1 MLTLLGLLAYVSM
14 PKAGCSP
21 TTQYIHAAIR
31 GAAQQV
37 QRAAARTA
45 GAAAAGEAHLQAS
58 KGVMTSEDVISGLLS
73 GLLQPNE
80 STPAFL
86 AAAVQAGLNNTEL
99 RRMMQ
104 LQQDA
109 FCL

>member
-1 MLTLLGLLAYVSM
+1 
-14 PKAGCSP
+14 
-21 TTQYIHAAIR
+21 
-31 GAAQQV
+31 
-37 QRAAARTA
+37 
-45 GAAAAGEAHLQAS
+45 
-58 KGVMTSEDVISGLLS
+58 MTSEDVISGLLS
-73 GLLQPNE
+73 GLLQPDE

-86 AAAVQAGLNNTEL
+86 DAAVQAGMNNTEL